1 MSVEIKKRLFYLK
14 LKSLIQNQ
22 KRIQEGLE
30 IATLAGGCFWCTE
43 AVFLELEGV
52 HAVISGYIGVKQ
64 LILPIRKYVMEI
76 RDMQKQLKSLSIL
89 LKSDRRLLEIFCNTR
104 SDYDKSPRE

>member
-14 LKSLIQNQ
+14 LKSLIQW
-22 KRIQEGLE
+22 KIKKGIQEGFRRSNVCRGCLE
-30 IATLAGGCFWCTE
+30 FR
-43 AVFLELEGV
+43 VD
-52 HAVISGYIGVKQ
+52 AVISGYIGVKQ

-89 LKSDRRLLEIFCNTR
+89 LKWI
-104 SDYDKSPRE
+104 